1 MFNNKSKVKVI
12 ALAIVAAFVLGIA
25 GMAVTQTGLG
35 SSASAAPSSTIGVVN
50 YQALL
55 TDDNPDVKKVNE
67 TLENEYKA
75 LKTDFDAKSA
85 TMNEKEKQ
93 DYANQLQQRLMLKE
107 QELKGGLLDKV
118 NAAVKAVA
126 DSKGLSVVIEK
137 GNVIY
142 GGTDITEEVGK
153 KLK

>member
-12 ALAIVAAFVLGIA
+12 ALAIVAAFILGIA
-25 GMAVTQTGLG
+25 GMAVTQTGLS

-67 TLENEYKA
+67 TLENEYKT
-75 LKTDFDAKSA
+75 LKTDFDTKSA
-85 TMNEKEKQ
+85 SMNEKEKQ

-107 QELKGGLLDKV
+107 QELKGSLLDKV

-126 DSKGLSVVIEK
+126 DAKGLTVVIEK